1 VGNDLQVLKT
11 ILRSYAS
18 SLTLIAALVIGSVL
32 GIIFGKNAA
41 AFKPFGDIFLNL
53 LFVSVVPLIFF
64 SITSA
69 ISGMKDLKLLGRIF
83 LWMMIVFIATSII
96 SSCLMMIAV
105 QAYPP
110 AAGVTIDLAG
120 KTTIEQVK
128 ISEQILGSFTV
139 PDFYQLLSRKNM
151 LALVVFALL
160 IGLASSL
167 AGEKGKH
174 FTEFLGSAN
183 SVMIKL
189 VSLLMYYAP
198 IGLGAYFAYIVGVFG
213 PQLLGS
219 YARAMMLY
227 YPVAILYFFIGFTIY
242 VYLAGNIPG
251 VKKFWSNIAPPALT
265 ALATGSSVAT
275 VPITLEAARK
285 IGIPRD
291 IREIIIPIGTTIH
304 MDGSC
309 IAAVLKIA
317 FLFGLFGMNFSGW
330 EVISTALVV
339 SVLTGLVVV
348 GMPGGGLIGEILILT
363 LYGFPPEALLIIT
376 MIGTLVDPPATM
388 INAISQTVTG
398 MIVSRIMRGK
408 HWLSEQSV
416 EQEE

>member
-1 VGNDLQVLKT
+1 M
-11 ILRSYAS
+11 
-18 SLTLIAALVIGSVL
+18 LIASLLIGSVL
-32 GIIFGKNAA
+32 GIIFGKDATV
-41 AFKPFGDIFLNL
+41 FKPFGDIFLNV

-69 ISGMKDLKLLGRIF
+69 VSGMKDLKRLGRIF
-83 LWMMIVFIATSII
+83 IWMMLVFIATSII
-96 SSCLMMIAV
+96 SSSLMLIAV
-105 QAYPP
+105 KAYPP
-110 AAGVTIDLAG
+110 AYGVTIDLAG
-120 KTTIEQVK
+120 KASLAQVK
-128 ISEQILGSFTV
+128 VSEQILGAFTV
-139 PDFYQLLSRKNM
+139 PDFYQLLSKKNM
-151 LALVVFALL
+151 LALVIFSLL

-167 AGEKGKH
+167 SGEKGKY
-174 FTEFLGSAN
+174 FREFLGSAN
-183 SVMIKL
+183 SVMIRL
-189 VSLLMYYAP
+189 IALLMYYAP

-219 YARAMMLY
+219 YMRAMMLY
-227 YPVAILYFFIGFTIY
+227 YPFSILYFFIGFTIY
-242 VYLAGNIPG
+242 VYFAGNVLG

-275 VPITLEAARK
+275 VPITLEAAGK
-285 IGIPRD
+285 MGIPLD

-330 EVISTALVV
+330 EVITTALVV
-339 SVLTGLVVV
+339 SVLTGLVVI

-388 INAISQTVTG
+388 VNAISQIVTG
-398 MIVSRIMRGK
+398 MIVSRIMMGK
-408 HWLSEQSV
+408 QWLIRQISAQEQ
-416 EQEE
+416 

>member
-1 VGNDLQVLKT
+1 M
-11 ILRSYAS
+11 
-18 SLTLIAALVIGSVL
+18 LIASLLIGSLL
-32 GIIFGKNAA
+32 GIISGKNATV
-41 AFKPFGDIFLNL
+41 FKPFGDIFLNL

-69 ISGMKDLKLLGRIF
+69 ISGMRDLKRLGRIF
-83 LWMMIVFIATSII
+83 IWMMLVFIATSII
-96 SSCLMMIAV
+96 SSSLMLIAV
-105 QAYPP
+105 KAYPP
-110 AAGVTIDLAG
+110 AYGVTIDLAG
-120 KTTIEQVK
+120 KTSLEQVRV
-128 ISEQILGSFTV
+128 SEQILGAFTV
-139 PDFYQLLSRKNM
+139 PDFYQLLSKKNM
-151 LALVVFALL
+151 LALVVFSLL

-167 AGEKGKH
+167 AGEKGTH
-174 FTEFLGSAN
+174 FREFLGSAN

-189 VSLLMYYAP
+189 ITLLMYYAP

-219 YARAMMLY
+219 YMRAMILY
-227 YPVAILYFFIGFTIY
+227 YPFSIFYFFIGFTIY
-242 VYLAGNIPG
+242 AYFAGNFLG
-251 VKKFWSNIAPPALT
+251 VKKFWSNITPPALT

-275 VPITLEAARK
+275 VPVTLEAARR
-285 IGIPRD
+285 IGIPLD

-317 FLFGLFGMNFSGW
+317 FLFGLFGMDFSGW
-330 EVISTALVV
+330 EVITTALVV

-363 LYGFPPEALLIIT
+363 LYGFPPGALPIIT

-388 INAISQTVTG
+388 VNAISQTVTG
-398 MIVSRIMRGK
+398 MIVSRIMMGK
-408 HWLSEQSV
+408 QWLAEQSFM
-416 EQEE
+416 QK

>member
-1 VGNDLQVLKT
+1 
-11 ILRSYAS
+11 
-18 SLTLIAALVIGSVL
+18 
-32 GIIFGKNAA
+32 
-41 AFKPFGDIFLNL
+41 
-53 LFVSVVPLIFF
+53 
-64 SITSA
+64 
-69 ISGMKDLKLLGRIF
+69 
-83 LWMMIVFIATSII
+83 
-96 SSCLMMIAV
+96 
-105 QAYPP
+105 
-110 AAGVTIDLAG
+110 
-120 KTTIEQVK
+120 
-128 ISEQILGSFTV
+128 
-139 PDFYQLLSRKNM
+139 
-151 LALVVFALL
+151 
-160 IGLASSL
+160 
-167 AGEKGKH
+167 
-174 FTEFLGSAN
+174 
-183 SVMIKL
+183 
-189 VSLLMYYAP
+189 
-198 IGLGAYFAYIVGVFG
+198 LGAYFAYIVGVFG

-219 YARAMMLY
+219 YMRAMMLY
-227 YPVAILYFFIGFTIY
+227 YPVSILYFFVGFTIY
-242 VYLAGNIPG
+242 VYLAGNMLG
-251 VKKFWSNIAPPALT
+251 VKKFWSNITPPALT

-330 EVISTALVV
+330 EVITTALVV

-388 INAISQTVTG
+388 INAISQVVTG

-408 HWLSEQSV
+408 QWLAEQISV
-416 EQEE
+416 QEE